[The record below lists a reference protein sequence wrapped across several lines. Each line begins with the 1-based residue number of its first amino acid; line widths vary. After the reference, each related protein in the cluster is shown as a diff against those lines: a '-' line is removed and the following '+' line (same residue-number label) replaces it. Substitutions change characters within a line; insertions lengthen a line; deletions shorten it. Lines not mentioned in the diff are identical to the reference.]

1 MKTIPY
7 FVDSSFHKFNIP
19 EYVTLIDRFISQ
31 TQARGEELL
40 HYPKA
45 DMDRLK
51 ELFTQLQNNVAR
63 SMALAETPELVAMD
77 AERSTLGQYI
87 ITTVRNSQN
96 LPIKAKAEA
105 AKQLYAVLRAYVGFY
120 NQPAPQKTAT
130 IDGML
135 LDLSSPEMQDHV
147 TTLALGEYIESL
159 TLKNAQYKVKVE
171 ARTTARAA
179 LHTVTDSATLRLE
192 MDALY
197 KYITTLAFAHNVV
210 TPSEDIAQ
218 YIVTINAIIGE
229 ANSSYNQRMAA
240 KTESGKGKTENS
252 VETGNGEV
260 SPEGYE
266 PSESPSEPV
275 EGSEEGEG

>member
-1 MKTIPY
+1 MQNFIY
-7 FVDSSFHKFNIP
+7 FVDSSFHKFNTP

-31 TQARGEELL
+31 TQARGEEIL

-179 LHTVTDSATLRLE
+179 LHSVTDSATLRLE

-229 ANSSYNQRMAA
+229 ANSSYNQRMAQKKKDEPA
-240 KTESGKGKTENS
+240 
-252 VETGNGEV
+252 
-260 SPEGYE
+260 E
-266 PSESPSEPV
+266 PSEPTDPQDPSQPSEK
-275 EGSEEGEG
+275 GEEATGE